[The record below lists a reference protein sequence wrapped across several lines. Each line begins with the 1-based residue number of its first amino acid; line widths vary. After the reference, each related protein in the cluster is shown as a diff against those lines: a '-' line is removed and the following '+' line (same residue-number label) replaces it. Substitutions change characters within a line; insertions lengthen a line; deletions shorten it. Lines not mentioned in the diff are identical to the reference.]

1 MERPIQRA
9 VSSGK
14 FKKSKYEEEQKMM
27 NLVRWS
33 PYGEMTAMKNRINRM
48 FSEPY
53 WATRRMD
60 DDSDMGMWNPAVD
73 LYEKD
78 DHFVIKAELPG
89 VDKKNISIDLK
100 DRMLTISGERSYE
113 NEAKEENYYRRE
125 RSYGKF
131 QRAFTLP
138 ADVDSDKITADFRDG
153 LLQVEVPKPE
163 QQKPKQVTIH

>member
-1 MERPIQRA
+1 
-9 VSSGK
+9 
-14 FKKSKYEEEQKMM
+14 MM

-33 PYGEMTAMKNRINRM
+33 PLKEMTAMQNRINRM
-48 FSEPY
+48 FNEPF
-53 WATRRMD
+53 WPVGRLDEDTG
-60 DDSDMGMWNPAVD
+60 MGMWSPAVD

-89 VDKKNISIDLK
+89 VDKKDISIDLK
-100 DRMLTISGERSYE
+100 DRVLTLSGERSFE
-113 NEAKEENYYRRE
+113 NEVQEENYYRKE

-138 ADVDSDKITADFRDG
+138 ADVDSDKIKAEFKDG
-153 LLQVEVPKPE
+153 LLKIEVPKPE